1 MTFAEK
7 SHNPPL
13 SRRAL
18 FVGGAGAVV
27 AAGAG
32 AVLWSSGDSK
42 TAPGETGASKSATAR
57 QQSYPESE
65 EGRFASAAR
74 GGVDTKWSIQ
84 RPAGVHSVL
93 HPVIL
98 LHRQGDDH
106 TSPFRDFQ
114 LSEALS
120 TAVAGGV
127 TPFALC
133 SVDAQLP
140 NGADSFYHARSA
152 QGKTVDSGKM
162 ILDEFIPLLA
172 TKGLDISKVAFW
184 GWVMGG
190 YGALRLG
197 ALYEQAHPGSVVGIV
212 AVAPALGIRNPP
224 LSGSF
229 DGSDDYQKNAVSNY
243 LDTLRKIP
251 LRIDSGRSGSYVD
264 GARALINQL
273 APTQV
278 QGGIASS
285 GNSEEQAFLKSLVP
299 DELAFLG
306 KSFSGR

>member
-1 MTFAEK
+1 MTSVEQAHVP
-7 SHNPPL
+7 SL

-18 FVGGAGAVV
+18 LVGGAGAVV

-32 AVLWSSGDSK
+32 AALFSSDGPRPAS
-42 TAPGETGASKSATAR
+42 GGSGASGTSVAP
-57 QQSYPESE
+57 QQHYPESE
-65 EGRFASAAR
+65 EGHFSSAAR
-74 GGVDTKWSIQ
+74 GGVDTRWSIQ

-98 LHRQGDDH
+98 LHRQGDNH
-106 TSPFRDFQ
+106 ASPFRDLQ

-120 TAVAGGV
+120 SAVAAGV

-133 SVDAQLP
+133 SVDAQAS
-140 NGADSFYHARSA
+140 NNSDSFYHPRSV

-162 ILDEFIPLLA
+162 VLEEFLPLLA

-197 ALYEQAHPGSVVGIV
+197 ALYEQAHPGSVAGIV
-212 AVAPALGIRNPP
+212 AVSPALGVRNPP

-243 LDTLRKIP
+243 ADTLRKIP
-251 LRIDSGRSGSYVD
+251 LRIDSGSSGSYVD
-264 GARALINQL
+264 GARLLISQL
-273 APTQV
+273 APAQV
-278 QGGIASS
+278 QGGIQS
-285 GNSEEQAFLKSLVP
+285 GSAEDDSFLKALVP

-306 KSFSGR
+306 KCFNGR

>member
-1 MTFAEK
+1 MTSVEHPHA
-7 SHNPPL
+7 PPL

-18 FVGGAGAVV
+18 LVGGAGAAV
-27 AAGAG
+27 AAGVG
-32 AVLWSSGDSK
+32 AALWSSGG
-42 TAPGETGASKSATAR
+42 PKSAQAGSGAP
-57 QQSYPESE
+57 QAPSAPSQNYPEFE
-65 EGRFASAAR
+65 EGHFTSAAR

-98 LHRQGDDH
+98 LHRQGGDH
-106 TSPFRDFQ
+106 TSPSKDLQ
-114 LSEALS
+114 LPEALS
-120 TAVAGGV
+120 NAVANGV

-133 SVDAQLP
+133 SVDAQAS
-140 NGADSFYHARSA
+140 NSADSFYHPRSA

-162 ILDEFIPLLA
+162 ILEEFIPLLA
-172 TKGLDISKVAFW
+172 TKGLDVSKVAFW
-184 GWVMGG
+184 GWIMGG

-197 ALYEQAHPGSVVGIV
+197 ALYEQAHAGSVAGIV
-212 AVAPALGIRNPP
+212 SVSPALGVHNPP

-264 GARALINQL
+264 GARALISQL
-273 APTQV
+273 APAQV
-278 QGGIASS
+278 PDTFKP
-285 GNSEEQAFLKSLVP
+285 GNSEDEAFLKSLVP

-306 KSFSGR
+306 KCFSAP